1 MGQLSKE
8 RVVDSDSDLSDQEL
22 RGFQP
27 PLGFKKVEDLEIVGR
42 LSPKNL
48 KNKEI
53 WLIQVPSDLN
63 IKKLKKLPVNL
74 GVGRTTEFKVKD
86 TDYALNEDIAATE
99 QDVLKR
105 RYKIM
110 SAQNKKSLQPVPKLE
125 ISRFYSVSEKVKIP
139 EINYGKVVTQRRDV
153 EQHLDL
159 RMRHFPTGYGK
170 DNYEEAKKE
179 DKSVATPNPQKR
191 KSEDS
196 SKKEKKH
203 KKDKKKKDAED

>member
-1 MGQLSKE
+1 MSQLSNE
-8 RVVDSDSDLSDQEL
+8 RVVDSDSDLSDQD
-22 RGFQP
+22 FSSFNP
-27 PLGFKKVEDLEIVGR
+27 PRGFKKVKKIENIEKV
-42 LSPKNL
+42 SPKNL

-53 WLIQVPSDLN
+53 WLIQVPSDFN

-86 TDYALNEDIAATE
+86 TEYALNEDLAAAE
-99 QDVLKR
+99 HNVLKK

-110 SAQNKKSLQPVPKLE
+110 SAQNEKSLQPVSKLE
-125 ISRFYSVSEKVKIP
+125 ISRFYSVSEKVRIP
-139 EINYGKVVTQRRDV
+139 EIDHGKVVTQRRDV
-153 EQHLDL
+153 EQHADL

-170 DNYEEAKKE
+170 DNYEEAKRE
-179 DKSVATPNPQKR
+179 DKPVATPHKR
-191 KSEDS
+191 KSEDF